1 MEDELYTIVDAVS
14 ILFNEKKQELKEA
27 KLLTEA
33 KEKECKSLS
42 KKVAA
47 LNDYIKEIKEIKHL
61 NSSNS
66 SLLINFRKRASDIS
80 EEIMNL

>member
-47 LNDYIKEIKEIKHL
+47 LHDYIKEIKQL
-61 NSSNS
+61 NSNNS